1 MKNHFGLYDTEY
13 FHFNDI
19 KYLFDKQRCFYLQV
33 DLQTR
38 TSHVDMSGYVPNGE
52 WKLLQRPKLKRRDR
66 YYPCCVEPFPEISVR
81 LLIRR
86 KTLYYM

>member
-1 MKNHFGLYDTEY
+1 MHLSCVHDNMSLIF
-13 FHFNDI
+13 FVF
-19 KYLFDKQRCFYLQV
+19 QV

-52 WKLLQRPKLKRRDR
+52 WQLLQTPELNRRDR
-66 YYPCCVEPFPEISVR
+66 FYPCCVEPFPEISVK